1 MRLDEKKM
9 SDEIK
14 ILAVEDE
21 QGDFAL
27 IKVYLRL
34 AGFGSDI
41 EHDAVSW
48 VQTLAEAK
56 KEVLKQKPNI
66 VLLDLNLPDSFGME
80 TVRKIRQLLPDV
92 PIIVLSSNADK
103 NVAIASLEEGAQD
116 YLVKGSYEN
125 DALGKAVRHALI
137 RAKLEAKLKESEFRW
152 KFAVEGAGDGLWDW
166 DVANSTVFFSK
177 RWKEMLGHSEDEIG
191 QGLDEWEKRIH
202 PDDKVATLA
211 AVQAYLEGRASVYAN
226 EHRVLCKNGEYKWIL
241 DRGMVVAREA
251 EGKPLRLVGT
261 HTDIS
266 DRKAAAAELK
276 HYQDNLEHLVQQRTA
291 ELSIAKAGAEAANRA
306 KSAFLANMSHE
317 LRTPMNG
324 IMGMTELALH
334 RATDPKQIDQLNKVS
349 QSSSHLLR
357 LINNIL
363 EVSKIEAEQVV
374 FEQVPFKLHSVLE
387 EILALVGNKAKAKGL
402 QLIINIPAELTT
414 LPLQGDQG
422 RLGQVLLNLV
432 NNAIKFTAQGS
443 VAITISQ
450 TEESASGTLL
460 RFEVRDTGIG
470 IARED
475 QKRLFNIFEQVDDS
489 STREYGGT
497 GLGLAI
503 SRRLARLMGG
513 EIGVESEAGK
523 GCVFWF
529 TARISKQASA
539 ESLKP

>member
-1 MRLDEKKM
+1 M